1 MSDSTSPSSS
11 AARAAWSRRFLSV
24 EPHEAPAVL
33 AGVLMF
39 FLLFTGY
46 FMLRPVRE
54 TMGVA
59 GGIKNLQWLFTGT
72 FVATLATV
80 PLFGWV
86 AGRFPRRTIVPW
98 LFGLFA
104 VNLLFFA
111 GALAAAPDNVWIAR
125 GFYIW
130 LSVFNLLTISAGW
143 SVLVDVFVLRE
154 AKRLFALAAGGGSLG
169 GLLGPLLGALLVGH
183 IGHAGLLVL
192 SALLLVASG
201 AAAVWLHRWRQ
212 RNPLPADLAPEPEP
226 ERLGGNPFA
235 GAIDTFRSPYLL
247 GIGVFVLL
255 LTSVTTFLYF
265 EQARLVAEAFPKKAD
280 QTRVFGL
287 IDATVQALSIVGQF
301 FITGHVARRLGLGV
315 LLVGVPLV
323 MVGGFVAL
331 AIAPTFAVF
340 VVIMVVRRAG
350 EYAFIRPG
358 REMLYTVI
366 GTEQKYKA
374 KSFIDTVVYRGGD
387 AVSGWVKAGFD
398 AVTSNPTAAMLVGG
412 VLALIWAGSGAWLA
426 RAQERHA
433 R

>member
-1 MSDSTSPSSS
+1 M
-11 AARAAWSRRFLSV
+11 AAG
-24 EPHEAPAVL
+24 L
-33 AGVLMF
+33 AMF

-59 GGIKNLQWLFTGT
+59 GGIKNLPWLFTGT

-80 PLFGWV
+80 PLFGWL

-98 LFGLFA
+98 LFGLFTL
-104 VNLLFFA
+104 NLLGFA
-111 GALAAAPDNVWIAR
+111 AALAAAPENLWVAR
-125 GFYIW
+125 SFYIW

-143 SVLVDVFVLRE
+143 SVLADVFDLQE

-169 GLLGPLLGALLVGH
+169 GLLGPLLGATLVKPL
-183 IGHAGLLVL
+183 GHAGLLVL
-192 SALLLVASG
+192 SALLLLASG
-201 AAAVWLHRWRQ
+201 AAAAWLFQWRE
-212 RNPLPADLAPEPEP
+212 RNPRRSSEGAEPTP
-226 ERLGGNPFA
+226 GPSDRERLGGNPFA

-265 EQARLVAEAFPKKAD
+265 EQAKLVAAAYPQKAD
-280 QTRVFGL
+280 QTRVFGY

-301 FITGHVARRLGLGV
+301 FITGAVARRLGLGV
-315 LLVGVPLV
+315 LLVGVPLA

-331 AIAPTFAVF
+331 AVAPVFGVF
-340 VVIMVVRRAG
+340 VVIMVIRRAG
-350 EYAFIRPG
+350 EYAFIRPA
-358 REMLYTVI
+358 REMLYTVVS
-366 GTEQKYKA
+366 TEQKYKA

-387 AVSGWVKAGFD
+387 ALSAWLKAGFD

-412 VLALIWAGSGAWLA
+412 VLALIWAGSGAALA
-426 RAQERHA
+426 RARGGER
-433 R
+433 